1 MPSKV
6 FKSRLISLGEIWMI
20 VLIVVIEEEG
30 EEEEGDSDKPV

>member
-20 VLIVVIEEEG
+20 VLIVVIEEGEG
-30 EEEEGDSDKPV
+30 EEGDSDKPV